1 MISYPVLC
9 KFKQQ
14 YVLSV
19 LQKGCVSQVK
29 VQVTDYRCLRIPQLR
44 RECSSIS
51 REAKQTYQRR
61 EDPRRMPLLQD
72 S

>member
-1 MISYPVLC
+1 MISYPALC

-19 LQKGCVSQVK
+19 LQKGYVSQVK
-29 VQVTDYRCLRIPQLR
+29 IQITDYRCLCIPQLR
-44 RECSSIS
+44 RECSSIN
-51 REAKQTYQRR
+51 RKAEQTYQRR
-61 EDPRRMPLLQD
+61 EDPGRMPLLQV